1 MFRAGADG
9 IVHFDRHATM
19 EARRALMMSVR
30 EHGTKQAAEALEL
43 ASILLD
49 GWMTA
54 FVSL

>member
-54 FVSL
+54 FVDL

>member
-9 IVHFDRHATM
+9 VVHFDRHATM
-19 EARRALMMSVR
+19 EARRGLMMSVR
-30 EHGTKQAAEALEL
+30 EHGTKQGAEALEA

-54 FVSL
+54 FVAL